1 MKSLIFDIETDG
13 IEATKLWC
21 LSILDT
27 SNQEQHSY
35 GPSELQEGLSALMEA
50 DTLIGHNIIGYDIP
64 VIKNLTSIDLNDKK
78 IVDTLVLSR
87 LFNPVREGGHGLER
101 WGYIL
106 KSHKINFND
115 YSKFTL
121 NMLKYCEQDVLLN
134 YKVYERLKQEA
145 AGFSRQS
152 VEIEHAVAKI
162 MNEQRNYG
170 FLFNIEEAM
179 KLVATLNERMSKI
192 QREIRKVFLPAKEV
206 LKIFP
211 RYNKFKKLLKTG
223 KTNYGKNVRLTEKEF
238 NLVEQQTFITRVIET
253 EFNPGSRKQI
263 GERLQDLGWKPKE
276 FTPTGQAKIDEK
288 ILSSI
293 KKIKEAKILA
303 EFLML
308 QKRIAQ
314 VDSWLSDVEDD
325 NRVRGFVN
333 HNGTITGRMTHRNP
347 NLAQTPSVYSKYGKE
362 CRSCWIVKPNYKLV
376 GIDAS
381 GLELR
386 MLAHYMKDE
395 EYINEI
401 INGDIHSTN
410 QRLAGLES
418 RNQAKTF
425 IYALLYGAGDL
436 RLGEILGGTKRTGA
450 NIRKSFINNL
460 PSFNDLKT
468 RVGREAR
475 KGFIKALDGRKLI
488 IRSEHSALNTLL
500 QGAGSIVMKK
510 ALILLDE
517 KLKDID
523 AHFVA
528 NVHDEWQIEV
538 KEDMSD
544 TVGKLGVECII
555 EAGKLLKLRC
565 PLDGEYKVGSN
576 WSETH

>member
-1 MKSLIFDIETDG
+1 MKSLVFDIETDG
-13 IEATKLWC
+13 LDATKIWC
-21 LSILDT
+21 LSTLDT
-27 SNQEQHSY
+27 ENQQQHSY
-35 GPSELQEGLSALMEA
+35 GPSELQEGLSALMDAE
-50 DTLIGHNIIGYDIP
+50 TLIGHNIIGYDIP
-64 VIKNLTSIDLNDKK
+64 VIKNLTSIDLSDKK

-101 WGYIL
+101 WGYVL
-106 KSHKINFND
+106 KSHKIEFND
-115 YSKFTL
+115 YSKFNL
-121 NMLKYCEQDVLLN
+121 DMLKYCEQDVLLN
-134 YKVYERLKQEA
+134 FKVYERLKQESL
-145 AGFSRQS
+145 GFSRQS

-162 MNEQRNYG
+162 VNDQRVYG
-170 FLFNIEEAM
+170 FLFNIEEGM
-179 KLVATLNERMSKI
+179 KLVATLNDRMSVI
-192 QREIRKVFLPAKEV
+192 RSQIRKVFLPATEV

-211 RYNKFKKLLKTG
+211 RYNKLKKLLRTG
-223 KTNYGKNVRLTEKEF
+223 KTNYGVNVRLTEKEF
-238 NLVEQQTFITRVIET
+238 NVIEKQT
-253 EFNPGSRKQI
+253 CLTRIIETSFNPGSRKQI
-263 GERLQDLGWKPKE
+263 GERLQALGWKPKE
-276 FTPTGQAKIDEK
+276 FTPTGQAKVDEK
-288 ILSSI
+288 ILATI
-293 KKIKEAKILA
+293 KKIPEAKILA

-325 NRVRGFVN
+325 DRVRGFVN
-333 HNGTITGRMTHRNP
+333 HNGTITGRMTHRSP

-362 CRSCWIVKPNYKLV
+362 CRACWIVKPKYKLV

-395 EYINEI
+395 DYINEI
-401 INGDIHSTN
+401 INGDIHTTN
-410 QRLAGLES
+410 QKLAGLES

-436 RLGEILGGTKRTGA
+436 RLGSILGGTKRTGT

-460 PSFNDLKT
+460 PSFNNLKT
-468 RVGREAR
+468 RVSRETS
-475 KGFIKALDGRKLI
+475 KGYLKALDGRKLL

-517 KLKDID
+517 KLRDID

-538 KEDMSD
+538 KEDMAD
-544 TVGKLGVECII
+544 TVGKLGVECIKQ
-555 EAGKLLKLRC
+555 AGELLKLRC